1 MHTTRRELMPEAAGE
16 EQPGFS
22 TTDVLVRVARR
33 EAAPEIERI
42 SGYSLTDR
50 WAWAIPDSGPK
61 SSNGGQVT
69 CPSAWGAGLVCHH
82 KMKKPRTWG
91 GRGLKKLAAAA
102 LSIRWLENPVDSG
115 RRAWWAKGA
124 YWQPVK

>member
-1 MHTTRRELMPEAAGE
+1 MHTTRRGLMPDAAGE

-22 TTDVLVRVARR
+22 TTDALVRVALR

-42 SGYSLTDR
+42 SDYRLTDR

-69 CPSAWGAGLVCHH
+69 SPSAWGLGLVCHH

-91 GRGLKKLAAAA
+91 VRGFQSLAAAA

-115 RRAWWAKGA
+115 RRAWWAKRA